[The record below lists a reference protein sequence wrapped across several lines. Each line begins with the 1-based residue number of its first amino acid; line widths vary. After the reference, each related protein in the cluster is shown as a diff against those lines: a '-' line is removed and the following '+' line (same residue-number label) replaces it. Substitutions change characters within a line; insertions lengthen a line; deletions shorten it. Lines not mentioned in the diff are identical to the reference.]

1 MVGCDLQR
9 ILADA
14 VFRHRCRSKGLCLH
28 SPARRLA
35 RPLAS
40 ATVGAFASAGLGEFR
55 RSGGKRQRRGLR
67 PPPFETTPWGWAII
81 KSRQSRPEGGFGWQ
95 RLTPPGMGTPPA
107 GGMGRFVLRHE
118 YLSFFVKRKVP
129 KKTTQTYGLRIPWR
143 GAGKC
148 KFGGAG
154 FAELVRRG
162 TLSVRGIACTSCAA
176 AADNSEGRGWCAGR
190 VAIIKSRPLRREAPQ
205 WVGVPVGH
213 GYNYSLACGAAE

>member
-14 VFRHRCRSKGLCLH
+14 VFRHRCRSKGLCPR

-81 KSRQSRPEGGFGWQ
+81 KSR
-95 RLTPPGMGTPPA
+95 
-107 GGMGRFVLRHE
+107 
-118 YLSFFVKRKVP
+118 
-129 KKTTQTYGLRIPWR
+129 
-143 GAGKC
+143 
-148 KFGGAG
+148 
-154 FAELVRRG
+154 
-162 TLSVRGIACTSCAA
+162 
-176 AADNSEGRGWCAGR
+176 
-190 VAIIKSRPLRREAPQ
+190 PLRREAPQ
-205 WVGVPVGH
+205 WVSVPVGH
-213 GYNYSLACGAAE
+213 GYNYFLACDMAERIIFAVVAGSGSGKLCWHSRRNDNDQENAGYVRESAGGSEQA

>member
-107 GGMGRFVLRHE
+107 GGTGDPSSVSLRLTPSPQGE
-118 YLSFFVKRKVP
+118 GLGLYCALILLPALPKMSFQAPSTLAASSWASWASSSAVTSPSGVWP
-129 KKTTQTYGLRIPWR
+129 RISS
-143 GAGKC
+143 A
-148 KFGGAG
+148 
-154 FAELVRRG
+154 
-162 TLSVRGIACTSCAA
+162 T
-176 AADNSEGRGWCAGR
+176 
-190 VAIIKSRPLRREAPQ
+190 
-205 WVGVPVGH
+205 
-213 GYNYSLACGAAE
+213 